1 MVCGIHLPVVAQREE
16 DVRCAGEARAD
27 APVVALRQRGEIRGG
42 FFPNL
47 LRGEH
52 IQVNGQDVSGLELLQ
67 QLAVAVRE
75 QRTVRIRRLFGQC
88 PVVLR
93 ILRFAQNI
101 RDFRQQRACVAQR
114 RRACPLDAPL
124 PLAHLRHVRRNPVAE
139 AQRAGHFPE
148 ITVLAEAEAAPE
160 AAGVDVLLHR
170 RIHPAQHAHIAL
182 RHILRPR
189 HEDARIP
196 PPSDRHFRHR
206 RGEAVT
212 LHGHRVRQTACRQLL
227 RLHVQKPLVQEAV
240 HVEIE
245 HRRRR
250 KHGNIARP
258 AHALVALRAVGGNI
272 HEV

>member
-1 MVCGIHLPVVAQREE
+1 MYGVPGKPVPMHQSLRFAS
-16 DVRCAGEARAD
+16 AARFA
-27 APVVALRQRGEIRGG
+27 AAFSRICCV
-42 FFPNL
+42 
-47 LRGEH
+47 GEH

-114 RRACPLDAPL
+114 RRACPLNASL

-139 AQRAGHFPE
+139 TQRAGHFPE

-170 RIHPAQHAHIAL
+170 RIHPAQHVHIAL

-196 PPSDRHFRHR
+196 HQ
-206 RGEAVT
+206 A
-212 LHGHRVRQTACRQLL
+212 TAIFGI
-227 RLHVQKPLVQEAV
+227 VAGKP
-240 HVEIE
+240 
-245 HRRRR
+245 
-250 KHGNIARP
+250 
-258 AHALVALRAVGGNI
+258 
-272 HEV
+272 